1 MDATPHT
8 ATRVTSREAGF
19 SLIEVVVALLI
30 AVVVVIAVGLLS
42 ENLARRRASADSLSA
57 AVSLAEG
64 QMEQLFALPNPAT
77 HASLTAGAH
86 GPCGTPPCPVGVNGV
101 SNASGPY
108 LLQWTVIDNSSSG
121 TPLVDSTASS
131 KKLTVT
137 VSHQSD
143 PYANVNLQTY
153 YDYR

>member
-1 MDATPHT
+1 MY
-8 ATRVTSREAGF
+8 ATRQTSTPFRSREAGF
-19 SLIEVVVALLI
+19 LLIEVVVATLI
-30 AVVVVIAVGLLS
+30 AVVVVIAIGLLS

-64 QMEQLFALPNPAT
+64 QMEQLFALPSPAT
-77 HASLTAGAH
+77 NFSLTAGNH
-86 GPCGTPPCPVGVNGV
+86 GPCGTPPCPVDVSGV
-101 SNASGPY
+101 SNSSGPY
-108 LLQWTVIDNSSSG
+108 LLQWSVIDNSSSG

-153 YDYR
+153 YDYK

>member
-1 MDATPHT
+1 MDATRRTSTPF
-8 ATRVTSREAGF
+8 RSREAGF
-19 SLIEVVVALLI
+19 LLIEVVVATLI
-30 AVVVVIAVGLLS
+30 AVVVVIAIGLLS

-64 QMEQLFALPNPAT
+64 QMEQLLALPNPAIN
-77 HASLTAGAH
+77 LLAGAH
-86 GPCGTPPCPVGVNGV
+86 GPCGTPPCPVDVSGV
-101 SNASGPY
+101 SNPSGPY
-108 LLQWTVIDNSSSG
+108 LLQWIVIDNSSSG

-153 YDYR
+153 YDYK

>member
-1 MDATPHT
+1 MDATRQTSTPF
-8 ATRVTSREAGF
+8 RSREAGF
-19 SLIEVVVALLI
+19 LLIEVVVATLI
-30 AVVVVIAVGLLS
+30 AVVVVIAIGLLS

-64 QMEQLFALPNPAT
+64 QMEQLLALPNPA
-77 HASLTAGAH
+77 ANLPAGAH
-86 GPCGTPPCPVGVNGV
+86 GPCGTPPCPVDVSGV
-101 SNASGPY
+101 SNPSGPY
-108 LLQWTVIDNSSSG
+108 LLQWIVIDNSSSG

-153 YDYR
+153 YDYK